1 MDDSQTS
8 SLSDQRR
15 SCPLRGEWISF
26 RLVDEFGEGKPYAG
40 LAYELSDTE
49 GTKKTGTLDS
59 EGFARVE
66 GNYAGPA
73 ILTLAKTYSGADDF
87 YNFLTERESYDIP
100 LTELQVAAEKTLRRP
115 IGSTGKTGAY
125 RAASEKGEFHNVE
138 VREFVEFTK
147 HLPPAAKLSNPVPP
161 GCAKLARDFAGDKVP
176 NFGVGLL
183 PEKHY
188 VLEVRALRAFRPLLS
203 LAPEFSALNLYQLSL
218 LATLS
223 YGAFG
228 QVPETLE
235 KSEKPKKDFTFS
247 YPKAGTVGHVLNTC
261 LACYEEP
268 TRYADSKKPAFP
280 LVEDVPYSKRLE
292 VVPFDPDRYPQND
305 PESGEKQETPSSV
318 HFFNDARKGTT
329 DWTNTDTQAY
339 ATHDDR
345 VVLVGVR
352 GTAEGW
358 DGWRD
363 ADAQQVPIE
372 GGTGKA
378 HQGFYEAYMA
388 LRPFVEEYMRRFR
401 RDQKIL
407 VCGHS
412 LGGAIALL
420 LAEWLRRNITDDVIL
435 YTFGSPRAGDADFVD
450 GAKALVHHRI
460 VNHNDPV
467 PSVPAGW
474 MDTKKPI
481 WITGLAATVSGVLTP
496 AAGGL
501 VFAAGMARFGGKPYW
516 HHGEQRHFMP
526 LQLPGQIVSSV
537 LWKPGCEGYE
547 EAAMARCVAKMQ
559 KNDMPDRSQF
569 MSQVLSAAD
578 HKMLDGYI
586 PSCWASL
593 RRWQETQT
601 TGGYVISTTES
612 NRLKLEVETY
622 RTELQKWQRNAD
634 SEFPGGT
641 IESRPQER
649 ATALQRRSTMSD
661 LQERQTAVN
670 QAVRH
675 NKKELEAIELT
686 LQRLTSLSSTKLT
699 MADVYGDCSELPE
712 LKTHIDRWAAH
723 TENQASVRI
732 AQIPPSTTVS
742 MA

>member
-1 MDDSQTS
+1 MQTQQN
-8 SLSDQRR
+8 SLLGDQSR
-15 SCPLRGEWISF
+15 SCPLKGDWLSF
-26 RLVDEFGEGKPYAG
+26 RLVDEFGDGKPYAS
-40 LAYELSDTE
+40 LKFELTDSE
-49 GTKKTGTLDS
+49 GEKQSGTLDAD
-59 EGFARVE
+59 G
-66 GNYAGPA
+66 YAKVIGHYSGPL
-73 ILTLAKTYSGADDF
+73 ILTLANGYSGK
-87 YNFLTERESYDIP
+87 ESWYEDLYDRKDYRIP
-100 LTELQVAAEKTLRRP
+100 LTDLQVAAEKTLRRP

-125 RAASEKGEFHNVE
+125 RAAAEKGEYHNVE
-138 VREFVEFTK
+138 VRELVKFTK
-147 HLPPAAKLSNPVPP
+147 HLPPAAKLSNPVPA

-176 NFGVGLL
+176 SFGVGLL

-228 QVPETLE
+228 QVPETLA
-235 KSEKPKKDFTFS
+235 KSEKPKKDFAFS
-247 YPKAGTVGHVLNTC
+247 YPQKGTIGHVLNTC

-268 TRYADSKKPAFP
+268 TRYADSKQSAYP

-292 VVPFDPDRYPQND
+292 IVPFDPERYPQND
-305 PESGEKQETPSSV
+305 PASGEKLETPSSV
-318 HFFNDARKGTT
+318 HFFNDARQGAT

-345 VVLVGVR
+345 VVLIGVR

-372 GGTGKA
+372 GGAGKA
-378 HQGFYEAYMA
+378 HQGFYEAFMA
-388 LRPFVEEYMRRFR
+388 LRPFIEDYIRRFR
-401 RDQKIL
+401 TDQKIL

-435 YTFGSPRAGDADFVD
+435 YTFGSPRAGDKDFVE
-450 GAKALVHHRI
+450 GAAALVHHRI
-460 VNHNDPV
+460 VNQNDPV

-496 AAGGL
+496 AVGGL
-501 VFAAGMARFGGKPYW
+501 VFAAGMTRFGGKPYW

-526 LQLPGQIVSSV
+526 LQLPGRVVSSV

-547 EAAMARCVAKMQ
+547 EAAMARCVAQMKN
-559 KNDMPDRSQF
+559 NDMPDRSQF
-569 MSQVLSAAD
+569 MKQVMNAAD

-586 PSCWASL
+586 PACWASL
-593 RRWQETQT
+593 RRWQETQK
-601 TGGYVISTTES
+601 TGGCVISTTES
-612 NRLKLEVETY
+612 SRLQLEVETY
-622 RTELQKWQRNAD
+622 RTELKKWQSSTN

-641 IESRPQER
+641 FEGRPRDQ
-649 ATALQRRSTMSD
+649 D
-661 LQERQTAVN
+661 RQTAIN

-675 NKKELEAIELT
+675 NEKELAAIETTLKKLT
-686 LQRLTSLSSTKLT
+686 VLSSTKLT
-699 MADVYGDCSELPE
+699 LADVYGDRTELAD
-712 LKTHIDRWAAH
+712 LGVHIDRWSAH

-732 AQIPPSTTVS
+732 AQIPPSTSVS

>member
-1 MDDSQTS
+1 MQNQESP
-8 SLSDQRR
+8 LLVDQRR
-15 SCPLRGEWISF
+15 ACPMRGEWISF
-26 RLVDEFGEGKPYAG
+26 RLVDEFGDTKSYAG
-40 LAYELSDTE
+40 LDYVLT
-49 GTKKTGTLDS
+49 DS
-59 EGFARVE
+59 EGTQHKGILDAEAYARLS
-66 GNYAGPA
+66 GSYNGPL
-73 ILTLAKTYSGADDF
+73 ILTLSEPYKGAEKIYS
-87 YNFLTERESYDIP
+87 NLTQRSDYP
-100 LTELQVAAEKTLRRP
+100 LPITELQVAAEKTLRRP
-115 IGSTGKTGAY
+115 IGSPGKTGAY
-125 RAASEKGEFHNVE
+125 RAAAEKGEFHNVE
-138 VREFVEFTK
+138 VRELVEFTK
-147 HLPPAAKLSNPVPP
+147 HLPPAAKLSNPVSP

-176 NFGVGLL
+176 DFGVGLL

-235 KSEKPKKDFTFS
+235 KEEKPKKDFAFS
-247 YPKAGTVGHVLNTC
+247 YPKIGTVGHVLNTC

-268 TRYADSKKPAFP
+268 MRYADSKKPAFP

-292 VVPFDPDRYPQND
+292 IVPFDPDRYPQND
-305 PESGEKQETPSSV
+305 PSSGENQETPSSV
-318 HFFNDARKGTT
+318 HFFNDARQGTT

-345 VVLVGVR
+345 VVLIGVR

-378 HQGFYEAYMA
+378 HQGFYEAFMA
-388 LRPFVEEYMRRFR
+388 LRPFIADYVRRFR

-420 LAEWLRRNITDDVIL
+420 LAEWLRQNITDDVIL

-450 GAKALVHHRI
+450 GAKALIHHRI

-526 LQLPGQIVSSV
+526 LQLPGQVVSSV

-547 EAAMARCVAKMQ
+547 EAAMARCVAQMK

-569 MSQVLSAAD
+569 MAQVFSAAD

-601 TGGYVISTTES
+601 TGGYVISSTES

-641 IESRPQER
+641 IEGRPQER
-649 ATALQRRSTMSD
+649 ATPLQRRSTMSD

-675 NKKELEAIELT
+675 NKKELQAIELT
-686 LQRLTSLSSTKLT
+686 MQRLTSLSSTKLT
-699 MADVYGDCSELPE
+699 IADVYGDCTELPE

-732 AQIPPSTTVS
+732 AQIPPSTSVS

>member
-1 MDDSQTS
+1 MAESY
-8 SLSDQRR
+8 LSDQKRV
-15 SCPLRGEWISF
+15 CPARGEWISF
-26 RLVDEFGEGKPYAG
+26 RLVDEFGDGKPYGG
-40 LAYELSDTE
+40 LNYELT
-49 GTKKTGTLDS
+49 DS
-59 EGFARVE
+59 EGQKHE
-66 GNYAGPA
+66 GVLDGDGYAKITNSYKGPV
-73 ILTLAKTYSGADDF
+73 ILTLAKRYPGGEAWYEDLCDRKD
-87 YNFLTERESYDIP
+87 YRLP
-100 LTELQVAAEKTLRRP
+100 LTAFQVAAEQTLHRS
-115 IGSTGKTGAY
+115 IGSSAKTGAY
-125 RAASEKGEFHNVE
+125 QAASEKAEFYNVE
-138 VREFVEFTK
+138 VRQFVEHSR
-147 HLPPAAKLSNPVPP
+147 HLPVAAKLSKPVPE
-161 GCAKLARDFAGDKVP
+161 GWAKIACDFGRGKVP
-176 NFGVGLL
+176 DYGVGLL

-188 VLEVRALRAFRPLLS
+188 VLEVRALRAFRPLFSLS
-203 LAPEFSALNLYQLSL
+203 PKFSALNLYHMSL
-218 LATLS
+218 FATLS

-228 QVPETLE
+228 QMPENPNAP
-235 KSEKPKKDFTFS
+235 KDPKKPESPEPGGEVKF
-247 YPKAGTVGHVLNTC
+247 PIVGTIGHVLQTC
-261 LACYEEP
+261 LACHQEP
-268 TRYADSKKPAFP
+268 MRYADSKKQNFP
-280 LVEDVPYSKRLE
+280 IVEDVPYSKRLE
-292 VVPFDPDRYPQND
+292 LVPYDPKLYTNAD
-305 PESGEKQETPSSV
+305 EQETPSQV
-318 HFFNDARKGTT
+318 HFFNDQRQSMT
-329 DWTNTDTQAY
+329 DWKNTDTQAY

-345 VVLVGVR
+345 MILIAVR
-352 GTAEGW
+352 GTAEKW

-363 ADAQQVPIE
+363 GDAMQVPIE
-372 GGTGKA
+372 DGVGKA
-378 HQGFYEAYMA
+378 HQGFHEGYVAVKKFIIKY
-388 LRPFVEEYMRRFR
+388 LDRFR
-401 RDQKIL
+401 QSDQRIL

-420 LAEWLRRNITDDVIL
+420 LAEWIRNNYDESVIL
-435 YTFGSPRAGDADFVD
+435 YTFGSPRAGDAEFVES
-450 GAKALVHHRI
+450 AKALVHHRI

-481 WITGLAATVSGVLTP
+481 WIAGLAATVSGVLTP

-501 VFAAGMARFGGKPYW
+501 VFAAGLARFGGKPYW

-593 RRWQETQT
+593 RRWQETQS

-649 ATALQRRSTMSD
+649 ATPLQRRSTMSD

-699 MADVYGDCSELPE
+699 MADVYGDCSESPE

>member
-1 MDDSQTS
+1 MDNSQAS
-8 SLSDQRR
+8 SLNDQRR
-15 SCPLRGEWISF
+15 SCPLRGKWISF

-49 GTKKTGTLDS
+49 GEKKSGVLDG

-66 GNYAGPA
+66 GNYVGPA
-73 ILTLAKTYSGADDF
+73 ILTLTKPYNGADDF
-87 YNFLTERESYDIP
+87 YTYLMQRESYDIP
-100 LTELQVAAEKTLRRP
+100 LTELQVAAEQTLRRP
-115 IGSTGKTGAY
+115 IGSTSKTGAY
-125 RAASEKGEFHNVE
+125 RASAEKGEFHNVE
-138 VREFVEFTK
+138 VRELVEFNK
-147 HLPPAAKLSNPVPP
+147 HLPTPAKLSNPVPP

-176 NFGVGLL
+176 TFGVGLL

-235 KSEKPKKDFTFS
+235 KAETTNKDFALS
-247 YPKAGTVGHVLNTC
+247 YPKTGTVGHVLNTC

-268 TRYADSKKPAFP
+268 VRYADSKKPAFP

-292 VVPFDPDRYPQND
+292 IVPFDPERYSQNASS
-305 PESGEKQETPSSV
+305 SGEKLETPSSV
-318 HFFNDARKGTT
+318 HFFNDARQGTT

-345 VVLVGVR
+345 VLLIGVR

-378 HQGFYEAYMA
+378 HQGFYEAFMV
-388 LRPFVEEYMRRFR
+388 LRPFISDYVRRFR

-420 LAEWLRRNITDDVIL
+420 LAEWLRQNITDDVIL

-450 GAKALVHHRI
+450 SAKALIHHRI

-496 AAGGL
+496 VAGGL

-547 EAAMARCVAKMQ
+547 EAAMARCVAQMKN
-559 KNDMPDRSQF
+559 NDMPDRSQF
-569 MSQVLSAAD
+569 MAQVFSAAD

-601 TGGYVISTTES
+601 TGGYVISTSES

-622 RTELQKWQRNAD
+622 RTELQKWQRSAD
-634 SEFPGGT
+634 SEFPGGM
-641 IESRPQER
+641 IEGRPQER

-661 LQERQTAVN
+661 LQDRQKAIN

-686 LQRLTSLSSTKLT
+686 MERLTLLSSTMLT
-699 MADVYGDCSELPE
+699 INDVYGDCSELPE
-712 LKTHIDRWAAH
+712 LKTHIERWAAH
-723 TENQASVRI
+723 TENQASVRV
-732 AQIPPSTTVS
+732 AQIPPTTSVS

>member
-1 MDDSQTS
+1 MENLQAST
-8 SLSDQRR
+8 LSDQRR
-15 SCPLRGEWISF
+15 SCPLRGNWISF

-40 LAYELSDTE
+40 LAYELSDSE
-49 GTKKTGTLDS
+49 GEKKTGVLDGD
-59 EGFARVE
+59 GFARVE
-66 GNYAGPA
+66 GNYSGPA
-73 ILTLAKTYSGADDF
+73 ILTLSKIYTGTDDY
-87 YNFLTERESYDIP
+87 YNYLISRQSFDIP
-100 LTELQVAAEKTLRRP
+100 LTELQVAAEQTLRRA
-115 IGSTGKTGAY
+115 IGSTSKTGAY
-125 RAASEKGEFHNVE
+125 RASAEKGVYYNVE
-138 VREFVEFTK
+138 VRDFVEFSR
-147 HLPPAAKLSNPVPP
+147 HLPPASKLSNPIPA
-161 GCAKLARDFAGDKVP
+161 GCAKLVRDFADNKVP
-176 NFGVGLL
+176 SFGVGLL
-183 PEKHY
+183 PETHY

-203 LAPEFSALNLYQLSL
+203 LANEFSALNLYQLSL
-218 LATLS
+218 MGTLS

-228 QVPETLE
+228 QVPETLQSNA
-235 KSEKPKKDFTFS
+235 KLKKDFAFS
-247 YPKAGTVGHVLNTC
+247 YPKRGTIGHVLNTC
-261 LACYEEP
+261 FACYEEP
-268 TRYADSKKPAFP
+268 THYADSKQAAYP

-305 PESGEKQETPSSV
+305 ATSGVPLETPSSV
-318 HFFNDARKGTT
+318 HFFNDARLGTT
-329 DWTNTDTQAY
+329 DWKNTDTQAY

-345 VVLVGVR
+345 LVLIGVR

-378 HQGFYEAYMA
+378 HQGFYEAFVA
-388 LRPFVEEYMRRFR
+388 LRPFIEGYMRRFR
-401 RDQKIL
+401 RNQKIL

-420 LAEWLRRNITDDVIL
+420 LAEWLRQNITDDVIL
-435 YTFGSPRAGDADFVD
+435 YTFGSPRAGDADFVE

-481 WITGLAATVSGVLTP
+481 WFTGLAATVSGVLTP

-526 LQLPGQIVSSV
+526 LQLPGRVVSSV

-547 EAAMARCVAKMQ
+547 EAAMARCVAQMK

-569 MSQVLSAAD
+569 MSQVFSAAD

-601 TGGYVISTTES
+601 TGGYVISSTES

-641 IESRPQER
+641 IEGRPQER
-649 ATALQRRSTMSD
+649 ATPLQRRSTLSD
-661 LQERQTAVN
+661 LQERQTAIN

-699 MADVYGDCSELPE
+699 IVDVYGDRSELPE

-723 TENQASVRI
+723 TENQASVRL
-732 AQIPPSTTVS
+732 AQIPPSIS
-742 MA
+742 EHMA

>member
-1 MDDSQTS
+1 MAESY
-8 SLSDQRR
+8 LSNQKRI
-15 SCPLRGEWISF
+15 CPARGEWISF
-26 RLVDEFGEGKPYAG
+26 RLVDEFGDGKPYGG
-40 LAYELSDTE
+40 LNYELT
-49 GTKKTGTLDS
+49 DS
-59 EGFARVE
+59 EGQKHE
-66 GNYAGPA
+66 GVLDGDGYAKITNSYKGPV
-73 ILTLAKTYSGADDF
+73 ILTLVKPYPGGEAWYEDLCDRKDYR
-87 YNFLTERESYDIP
+87 LP
-100 LTELQVAAEKTLRRP
+100 LTAFQVAAEQTLHRS
-115 IGSTGKTGAY
+115 IGSNAKTGAY
-125 RAASEKGEFHNVE
+125 QAASEKAEFYNVE
-138 VREFVEFTK
+138 VRQFVEHTR
-147 HLPPAAKLSNPVPP
+147 HLPVAAKLSKPVPE
-161 GCAKLARDFAGDKVP
+161 GWAKIACDFGKGKVP
-176 NFGVGLL
+176 DYGVGLL

-188 VLEVRALRAFRPLLS
+188 VLEVRALRAFRPLFSLS
-203 LAPEFSALNLYQLSL
+203 PKFSALNLYHMSL
-218 LATLS
+218 FATLS

-228 QVPETLE
+228 QMPENPNAP
-235 KSEKPKKDFTFS
+235 KDPKKPESPEPGGEVKF
-247 YPKAGTVGHVLNTC
+247 PIVGTIGHVLQTC
-261 LACYEEP
+261 LACHQEP
-268 TRYADSKKPAFP
+268 MRYADSKTPNFP
-280 LVEDVPYSKRLE
+280 IVEDVPYSKRLE
-292 VVPFDPDRYPQND
+292 LVPYDPKLYTNAD
-305 PESGEKQETPSSV
+305 EQETPSQV
-318 HFFNDARKGTT
+318 HFFNDQRQGMT
-329 DWTNTDTQAY
+329 DWKNTDTQAY

-345 VVLVGVR
+345 MILIAVR
-352 GTAEGW
+352 GTAEKW

-363 ADAQQVPIE
+363 GDAMQVPIE
-372 GGTGKA
+372 DGVGKA
-378 HQGFYEAYMA
+378 HQGFHEGYVAVKKFIIKYLE
-388 LRPFVEEYMRRFR
+388 RFR
-401 RDQKIL
+401 QSDQRIL

-420 LAEWLRRNITDDVIL
+420 LAEWIRNNYDENVIL
-435 YTFGSPRAGDADFVD
+435 YTFGSPRAGDAEFVES
-450 GAKALVHHRI
+450 AKALIHHRI

-501 VFAAGMARFGGKPYW
+501 VFAAGMTRFGGKPYW

-559 KNDMPDRSQF
+559 KNDMPDRNQF
-569 MSQVLSAAD
+569 MAQVLSAAD

-649 ATALQRRSTMSD
+649 ATPLQRRSTMSD

-675 NKKELEAIELT
+675 NKKELEAIEFT